1 MGRIKFES
9 KLSELISNFT
19 ITGNQRRDGIMELYD
34 IQQSTN
40 LAKIK
45 ELEETVKDRES
56 HATFLQEKRNELQTE
71 CDNRL
76 EKIKDLE
83 AQLPKWISV
92 EDRLPEHNQDV
103 VMYVQNWN
111 DNLYKVIGYFHD
123 DKKFYL
129 ENDTVT
135 TCSVLYWMP
144 VPQPQLKP
152 QER

>member
-1 MGRIKFES
+1 MGMDRIKFES

-34 IQQSTN
+34 LQQSTN

-76 EKIKDLE
+76 EKIRELE
-83 AQLPKWISV
+83 ETVVVLGNEI
-92 EDRLPEHNQDV
+92 DRLHKELKE
-103 VMYVQNWN
+103 YW
-111 DNLYKVIGYFHD
+111 
-123 DKKFYL
+123 DK
-129 ENDTVT
+129 ENETRIPR
-135 TCSVLYWMP
+135 M
-144 VPQPQLKP
+144 
-152 QER
+152 